1 MRKSDLKDG
10 MVVQLRDGLCM
21 MLINGNFRND
31 RWLIRLEEYNDD
43 LFSTTN
49 GERTENDK
57 QFDVMKVYTIDTF
70 FTFNNL
76 DNKEHLTPIFER
88 KELSSEA
95 IELLKIIKKLH
106 PSYMYLARRN
116 ASVYIYEKKPE
127 LNERKTIWQAV
138 HGQLMSISIFIE
150 LFDTLSPDVIYS
162 IDELLGTS

>member
-21 MLINGNFRND
+21 MLINGNFRNN

-49 GERTENDK
+49 GERTKNDK
-57 QFDVMKVYTIDTF
+57 QFDVMKVYTVDTF

-76 DNKEHLTPIFER
+76 SNKEHLTPIFER
-88 KELSSEA
+88 KELSNEA
-95 IELLKIIKKLH
+95 IELLTIIKKLH
-106 PSYMYLARRN
+106 PSYTYLARSN
-116 ASVYIYEKKPE
+116 ASMYIYEEKPE
-127 LNERKTIWQAV
+127 LNERKTIWQAT
-138 HGQLMSISIFIE
+138 HGYFISISMFIE
-150 LFDTLSPDVIYS
+150 LFDSLSLDVAYS

>member
-1 MRKSDLKDG
+1 
-10 MVVQLRDGLCM
+10 MVSET
-21 MLINGNFRND
+21 
-31 RWLIRLEEYNDD
+31 RLATLLQSISN
-43 LFSTTN
+43 S
-49 GERTENDK
+49 
-57 QFDVMKVYTIDTF
+57 F

-76 DNKEHLTPIFER
+76 DSEEFLTLIFER
-88 KELSSEA
+88 KELSNEA
-95 IELLKIIKKLH
+95 IELLTIIKKLH

-116 ASVYIYEKKPE
+116 ASVYVYEEKPE